1 MMINDKRTDILSRL
15 DAMLVQEATASTRCF
30 NYFKRARSGSIDESS
45 RKAMV
50 TWLQQVQKTLSL
62 SPDTVWIAMSIF
74 DRYLCSGKGGSTRAL
89 EDKCKFQLAAIT
101 AFYTAVKIHEPVV
114 LGIDMLLV
122 VCRHAY
128 TEDDFVSMEMD
139 ILSAI
144 SWRVS
149 CHTAIDYA
157 RALLELIIEDEYLP
171 SGIAKS
177 LLGDCEKQ
185 MGDAIA
191 DIRFSCCRQSELGI
205 RCVAIS
211 LAESKLLSV
220 SEIEAIWIRLSES
233 RVVDQSSTGGAASR
247 QYLTRTSPCKPNT
260 VSKPRTSSQKQ
271 PTAAIPKYST
281 AGSSSPI
288 CISSTARQA

>member
-101 AFYTAVKIHEPVV
+101 PFYTAVKIHEPVV

-128 TEDDFVSMEMD
+128 TEVDFVSMEMD

-157 RALLELIIEDEYLP
+157 RA
-171 SGIAKS
+171 G
-177 LLGDCEKQ
+177 
-185 MGDAIA
+185 A
-191 DIRFSCCRQSELGI
+191 DHRG
-205 RCVAIS
+205 
-211 LAESKLLSV
+211 
-220 SEIEAIWIRLSES
+220 
-233 RVVDQSSTGGAASR
+233 
-247 QYLTRTSPCKPNT
+247 
-260 VSKPRTSSQKQ
+260 
-271 PTAAIPKYST
+271 
-281 AGSSSPI
+281 
-288 CISSTARQA
+288 